1 MRCVVDADA
10 GGGAAW
16 TAWHRETA
24 TTSEFGQY
32 DLASVSLH
40 PSHRA
45 LARWGVAAQHFFGQL
60 SGEYPIPRDAPPG
73 EIARQLVNDLKL
85 RVFPDQF
92 SGFS

>member
-1 MRCVVDADA
+1 MRCVVEADA
-10 GGGAAW
+10 GVGAAW

-24 TTSEFGQY
+24 AT
-32 DLASVSLH
+32 
-40 PSHRA
+40 
-45 LARWGVAAQHFFGQL
+45 
-60 SGEYPIPRDAPPG
+60 SGEYPIPRDARPG